1 MKARSVKLIAGQTAR
16 GLFRN
21 FALMAL
27 VVVAACMFVLGS
39 TLAVALNVTN
49 IGLQLQRQVEI
60 KAFLMD
66 GLKDYAA
73 VGSRIKAVPGVADAI
88 YISKE
93 EALKRMAED
102 YPDYREVIKTL
113 PDNPL
118 PASFDVKLSDPKSVK
133 EIAGAVGGIEGV
145 EGVNYGQSYVEGLS
159 SVLQVLWSFTALVL
173 VAMVFGS
180 SIIVN
185 NTIGITVTARRNEI
199 EIMKLVGASDG
210 FIRAPFVLEG
220 MIIGFVGSLLAGI
233 GIIAGYE
240 YAARWVKDMA
250 PFVPLV
256 DAAWAKAGL
265 LAVVLALGAVLGAGA
280 GRNATNRYLKD

>member
-1 MKARSVKLIAGQTAR
+1 M
-16 GLFRN
+16 
-21 FALMAL
+21 
-27 VVVAACMFVLGS
+27 
-39 TLAVALNVTN
+39 
-49 IGLQLQRQVEI
+49 
-60 KAFLMD
+60 
-66 GLKDYAA
+66 
-73 VGSRIKAVPGVADAI
+73 
-88 YISKE
+88 
-93 EALKRMAED
+93 
-102 YPDYREVIKTL
+102 
-113 PDNPL
+113 
-118 PASFDVKLSDPKSVK
+118 KLSDPKSVK
-133 EIAGAVGGIEGV
+133 EIAGAVGGLEGV

-159 SVLQVLWSFTALVL
+159 SVLQVLWSFTALIL

-220 MIIGFVGSLLAGI
+220 TIIGFVGSLLAGA
-233 GIIAGYE
+233 GILAGYG

-256 DAAWAKAGL
+256 DATWAKAGL